1 MSNRDIDVITIRG
14 APGTGKTRT
23 AKCLAMHFPRG
34 VRMEIDNLRSMVIS
48 VEWTN
53 QKEHINIL
61 SLSMN
66 LVLDF
71 LRLGYRPVVVVD
83 TFSGDKLDKYLTDLR
98 RLDERL
104 VVRSF
109 ALVTDAEELKKRL
122 ENRPPGE
129 FRDFEISHRLNSH
142 VTNHPYSAEVVIDTT
157 GLEPE
162 ETVQKLLQTLD
173 SR

>member
-1 MSNRDIDVITIRG
+1 MINRDIDVITIRG
-14 APGTGKTRT
+14 APGTGKTQT
-23 AKCLAMHFPRG
+23 AKCLEKHFPRG
-34 VRMEIDNLRSMVIS
+34 VRMEIDSLRSMIIS

-98 RLDERL
+98 RMNERL
-104 VVRSF
+104 VIRSF

-122 ENRPPGE
+122 ENRPQNE
-129 FRDFEISHRLNSH
+129 FKDFEISHRLNSH
-142 VTNHPYSAEVVIDTT
+142 VTNHPNSTEVVIDTT
-157 GLEPE
+157 GVEPE
-162 ETVQKLLQTLD
+162 GTVQELLQTLD
-173 SR
+173 NH